1 MYIDINEHKYILSQ
15 DAEKGLTNLVA
26 ETIEGFLVKMPTAYK
41 TIGEQVARKM
51 LYDKEKEAIKLGYD
65 KEAAALLRPGKNESP
80 IHKLMNIALN
90 EGVHDAMSKFT
101 LVLSTNETEV
111 IKVSYE

>member
-41 TIGEQVARKM
+41 TIGEQVDRK
-51 LYDKEKEAIKLGYD
+51 
-65 KEAAALLRPGKNESP
+65 S
-80 IHKLMNIALN
+80 
-90 EGVHDAMSKFT
+90 V
-101 LVLSTNETEV
+101 V
-111 IKVSYE
+111 